1 MSVTLKCGSQ
11 YRVFVSQRRR
21 RIVEARR
28 RLVRR
33 SALSAFQFFPVPSR
47 SPTTRAMAR
56 SAGVAEQVTLA
67 I

>member
-28 RLVRR
+28 RLVIPERDER
-33 SALSAFQFFPVPSR
+33 SSLSRAVALSHNPR
-47 SPTTRAMAR
+47 DGTIGGRR
-56 SAGVAEQVTLA
+56 
-67 I
+67 